1 MPQLHVEGFWSYA
14 RADDE
19 GEGGRVVA
27 LAEDLRVEYAAT
39 TGEELVTTFV
49 DVESLKWGDKW
60 REEINESIARS
71 AFLVPIVTPR
81 YFLSQA
87 CRDELLGFAAEA
99 DRRGASD
106 LVLPVYWLTVADLAD
121 EAPADEAMALI
132 KSCSWQDLRP
142 VRLLDRTS
150 AEYRLAVHKLALEM
164 ASRIERL
171 SAAVVAEAPVPSDG
185 AAAEPPGEAPAG
197 DSEESGDEPGVVEML
212 AAGEEAL
219 EGVSVTLGEVGT
231 EIETV
236 GALTESATLKLNGAD
251 QRHQGFAARLRI
263 IRQLSA
269 DLMTPS
275 NRIAELGQLY
285 GAQLRTVDPMVR
297 EVIRQ
302 GHAAETDE
310 DKAAA
315 AEAFRSLLG
324 LVAASDG
331 AIKALQGLS
340 ASSIETGQ
348 LSSTMRPPLKALR
361 LGLQGIMDGQPILR
375 EWRELIDRGPDD
387 NSHGGTAAPA

>member
-1 MPQLHVEGFWSYA
+1 MTHQEAKHRRTAAFCIREMRPVPASFIPALLKA
-14 RADDE
+14 LDDE
-19 GEGGRVVA
+19 DTE
-27 LAEDLRVEYAAT
+27 
-39 TGEELVTTFV
+39 
-49 DVESLKWGDKW
+49 
-60 REEINESIARS
+60 
-71 AFLVPIVTPR
+71 
-81 YFLSQA
+81 
-87 CRDELLGFAAEA
+87 
-99 DRRGASD
+99 
-106 LVLPVYWLTVADLAD
+106 
-121 EAPADEAMALI
+121 
-132 KSCSWQDLRP
+132 
-142 VRLLDRTS
+142 VRQ
-150 AEYRLAVHKLALEM
+150 
-164 ASRIERL
+164 
-171 SAAVVAEAPVPSDG
+171 SAA
-185 AAAEPPGEAPAG
+185 AA
-197 DSEESGDEPGVVEML
+197 
-212 AAGEEAL
+212 
-219 EGVSVTLGEVGT
+219 LGEVGT

-331 AIKALQGLS
+331 AIKALQG
-340 ASSIETGQ
+340 
-348 LSSTMRPPLKALR
+348 
-361 LGLQGIMDGQPILR
+361 
-375 EWRELIDRGPDD
+375 
-387 NSHGGTAAPA
+387 